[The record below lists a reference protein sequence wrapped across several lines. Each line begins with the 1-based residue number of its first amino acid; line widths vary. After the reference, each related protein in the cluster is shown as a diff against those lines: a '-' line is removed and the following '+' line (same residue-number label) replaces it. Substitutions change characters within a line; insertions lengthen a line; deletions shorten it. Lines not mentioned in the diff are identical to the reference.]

1 MKKSLLALATLGAF
15 AGAAHAQSSV
25 TVYGTLDAAVRVNDT
40 GATAVNGKTTNI
52 AGGTTVTDRLGFRGV
67 EDLGGGRTAFF
78 QLETQILPFDNNN
91 GAGTGQASSPAA
103 QPGNWL
109 GNRRPSFVGLGDK
122 ALGNLQIGSMYTPGF
137 RFTGFGAVMGTNVF
151 GTDLSQ
157 GMITNSTATAVMTTT
172 VQSTTSD
179 YKIVAN
185 AVSYTSPTIAG
196 ANVELFA
203 TTKDTAASGY
213 GGVTG
218 VMLNYTLGKLTAQA
232 YAQKIQATG
241 PAATSTLAS
250 ASAYYTKASS
260 AGVGVGYDFGVVNTR
275 LSFQTNDPSD
285 LIQNNTITVTKLSV
299 TAPVTK
305 VLSLYAGYAML
316 KEQAGG
322 SLYSASATVAGDAK
336 VMNVGATYALS
347 KRSSIYADYASLSQ
361 DNNSRFSLS
370 SAVQASAQSSTVGLK
385 PSQIAVGIRHTF

>member
-1 MKKSLLALATLGAF
+1 MKKSLLALAAMGAF
-15 AGAAHAQSSV
+15 AGAAQAQSSV

-78 QLETQILPFDNNN
+78 QLETQILPFDNNTAVN
-91 GAGTGQASSPAA
+91 TGQAASPAA

-122 ALGNLQIGSMYTPGF
+122 ALGKLEVGSLYTPGF
-137 RFTGFGAVMGTNVF
+137 RFSGFGAVMGTNVF

-157 GMITNSTATAVMTTT
+157 GMITNSSTTAVTTST
-172 VQSTTSD
+172 SSTTSD

-185 AVSYTSPTIAG
+185 AVAYTSPTIAG

-241 PAATSTLAS
+241 PATTTAS
-250 ASAYYTKASS
+250 ITKASS

-285 LIQNNTITVTKLSV
+285 QIQNNTITVTKLSV

-336 VMNVGATYALS
+336 VMNVGASYALS

-361 DNNSRFSLS
+361 DNNSRFSLT
-370 SAVQASAQSSTVGLK
+370 SAAQASTQSSTVGLK